1 MSDGVAI
8 LPDDAVGQRIKVKD
22 VQSLPKAVIRIPT
35 VLRRLPV
42 LHLVV
47 VEQEHS

>member
-35 VLRRLPV
+35 VHFGVFPFCIL
-42 LHLVV
+42 
-47 VEQEHS
+47 S